1 MESLKKKRTAKFSH
15 GQNCILVSRVVS
27 NWDQLYGS
35 QSRKLSYSRKG
46 DIWQSIVQEV
56 NAAGEIAR
64 NVDTCRRRINDIRQ
78 QVKKKLAYIARHQ
91 RGTGGGPPANITFSC
106 YEEELKGCLGPDV
119 VSGVPG
125 EHDSDVHM
133 LGEPSATTDENVAED
148 LNQGNE
154 TLLLFDDD
162 DNTQITFQTENEEN
176 CGSINDETQAGPSN
190 MEPPVVCD
198 EQQGVIMEE
207 ELPTN
212 NEEGRH
218 QASIPAPG
226 PIRVPRGRRRRELLA
241 QRQEE
246 ANSASMLLANTL
258 NSMSGNLR
266 ERQQQHDQALEE
278 QRSFHNSLITELRRH
293 NESQEAILKEME
305 EEQKK
310 MSSALFYLVGSISQQ
325 LPTTDQSQNT

>member
-1 MESLKKKRTAKFSH
+1 
-15 GQNCILVSRVVS
+15 
-27 NWDQLYGS
+27 
-35 QSRKLSYSRKG
+35 
-46 DIWQSIVQEV
+46 
-56 NAAGEIAR
+56 
-64 NVDTCRRRINDIRQ
+64 
-78 QVKKKLAYIARHQ
+78 
-91 RGTGGGPPANITFSC
+91 
-106 YEEELKGCLGPDV
+106 
-119 VSGVPG
+119 
-125 EHDSDVHM
+125 M

-190 MEPPVVCD
+190 MD
-198 EQQGVIMEE
+198 
-207 ELPTN
+207 

-226 PIRVPRGRRRRELLA
+226 PIRVPRGRRRREILA

-278 QRSFHNSLITELRRH
+278 QRSFRNSLITELRRH
-293 NESQEAILKEME
+293 NDLAESQQAILKEMV

-310 MSSALFYLVGSISQQ
+310 MSSALFYLVG
-325 LPTTDQSQNT
+325 

>member
-190 MEPPVVCD
+190 MD
-198 EQQGVIMEE
+198 
-207 ELPTN
+207 